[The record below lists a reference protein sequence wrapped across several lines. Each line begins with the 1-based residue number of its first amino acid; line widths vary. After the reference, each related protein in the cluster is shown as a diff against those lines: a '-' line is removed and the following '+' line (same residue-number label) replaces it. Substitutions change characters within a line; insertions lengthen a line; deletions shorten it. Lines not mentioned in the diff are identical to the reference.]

1 MSGAVG
7 SIPSLTRSGRPSFSL
22 RSSSPSGKTST
33 ARRARSA
40 GNVLEVL
47 DRDRL
52 EVVRR
57 LEAEDLREERE
68 VRLERALR
76 VLRLAKAVA
85 LPRERDVGV
94 RHAALLERLDDHL
107 RLRRW
112 HDLVVEPLQQ
122 EPWARDRI

>member
-7 SIPSLTRSGRPSFSL
+7 SIPSLTRRGRPSFCL

-33 ARRARSA
+33 ACRVRSA

-57 LEAEDLREERE
+57 LEPEDLRQKRE
-68 VRLERALR
+68 MCLERALR
-76 VLRLAKAVA
+76 VLRLAEAVA

-94 RHAALLERLDDHL
+94 RHAALLER
-107 RLRRW
+107 
-112 HDLVVEPLQQ
+112 VEN
-122 EPWARDRI
+122 